1 MVVLTI
7 VAQKNGET
15 ISFAEPIP
23 RVDFV
28 KLISCGLHN
37 SWENLKEDSTVTLA
51 DQNGNIDTFQI
62 PAGHYILENIGK
74 ALEDGLDGI
83 KYKATK
89 ELFSPIGPFLVK
101 NSGNKAIKLDS
112 TLQNFLGVERFLKGK
127 TTVIRKIPESYF
139 IHCSL
144 VSKNENFFNGRKT
157 DLLAVFEQKG
167 RPHEKIVYF
176 SSPQQPYIV
185 CSTDAHVS
193 SITIS
198 VKDQAGEMFD
208 FGSMPL
214 EFVLELI

>member
-1 MVVLTI
+1 M
-7 VAQKNGET
+7 K
-15 ISFAEPIP
+15 
-23 RVDFV
+23 
-28 KLISCGLHN
+28 
-37 SWENLKEDSTVTLA
+37 ENSTVTLA

-62 PAGHYILENIGK
+62 PVGHYTLENIGK

-112 TLQNFLGVERFLKGK
+112 TLKKFLGVERFLKGK
-127 TTVIRKIPESYF
+127 TTVI
-139 IHCSL
+139 HCSL
-144 VSKNENFFNGRKT
+144 VSKKENLLNGERT

-167 RPHEKIVYF
+167 RPHEKIVYY
-176 SSPQQPYIV
+176 SSPQQPYID

-208 FGSMPL
+208 FDSMPL
-214 EFVLELI
+214 EFVLGLN

>member
-15 ISFAEPIP
+15 IFFAEPLP
-23 RVDFV
+23 RVIFV
-28 KLISCGLHN
+28 KLISCGLYN
-37 SWENLKEDSTVTLA
+37 SWKNLKEDSTVTLA

-62 PAGHYILENIGK
+62 PAGHYNLENLGK

-89 ELFSPIGPFLVK
+89 ELFSPIGLFLVK

-112 TLQNFLGVERFLKGK
+112 ALQNFLGVERFLKGK
-127 TTVIRKIPESYF
+127 TTVIRKIPKSYF

-144 VSKNENFFNGRKT
+144 ISRKENLLNGERT

-167 RPHEKIVYF
+167 RPHEKIVYY
-176 SSPQQPYIV
+176 SSPQQPYID
-185 CSTDAHVS
+185 CLTDAHVS
-193 SITIS
+193 NITIS
-198 VKDQAGEMFD
+198 VKD
-208 FGSMPL
+208 
-214 EFVLELI
+214 